1 MEKND
6 HQIAQVSNA
15 LIESRHELTTLQK
28 KIMLFLI
35 SRVSKSDKPFQQYS
49 LKISEFADTSNV
61 VSPQLYSRIKQSTA
75 ELLMKVYE
83 IQETDGI
90 LQVGML
96 SSAKY
101 LDGKGTVQIRFD
113 PALMPYILALKERFT
128 FVPLRHVLGFR
139 SIHSIRVY
147 EMLRQFRGPGY
158 FVISIYDLKYRLCVE
173 NKYVK
178 YAAFKKYVLLQA
190 QKELKGTD
198 CEFTFEEFKKGRR
211 VDRIKFSIVSP
222 KKIELSKKETKLLNK
237 LVKEYQ
243 LTLPQARKIILHL
256 SPTIIQQTLYEIQ
269 TAKVNNVIKTNLGA
283 FTVGVFKKKFE
294 WLYEN

>member
-6 HQIAQVSNA
+6 HQIAQISNA

-35 SRVSKSDKPFQQYS
+35 SRVSKRDEPFQQYT

-61 VSPQLYSRIKQSTA
+61 VSPQLYSRIRQSTA

-83 IQETDGI
+83 IEETDGV

-101 LDGKGTVQIRFD
+101 LEGKGTVQIRFD
-113 PALMPYILALKERFT
+113 PSLMPYILALKERFT

-147 EMLRQFRGPGY
+147 EMLRQFRSPGY

-173 NKYVK
+173 NKYIK

-190 QKELKGTD
+190 QKELRGTD

-211 VDRIKFSIVSP
+211 IDRVKFLIAST
-222 KKIELSKKETKLLNK
+222 KQIELNKKETKLDT
-237 LVKEYQ
+237 
-243 LTLPQARKIILHL
+243 LTK
-256 SPTIIQQTLYEIQ
+256 
-269 TAKVNNVIKTNLGA
+269 KTNTIY
-283 FTVGVFKKKFE
+283 F
-294 WLYEN
+294 